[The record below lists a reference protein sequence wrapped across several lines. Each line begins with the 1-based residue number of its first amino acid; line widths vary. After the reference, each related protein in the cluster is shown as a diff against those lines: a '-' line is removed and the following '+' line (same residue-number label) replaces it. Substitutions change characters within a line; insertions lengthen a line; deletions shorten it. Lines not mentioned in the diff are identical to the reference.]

1 VKSRGPMCR
10 ECLDW
15 SARRPHLA
23 GAVGRA
29 LLAHFYDVGWAC
41 RVEGSRVVRFSPAG
55 KSAFSQ
61 QFPLILGMP

>member
-1 VKSRGPMCR
+1 MCR

-29 LLAHFYDVGWAC
+29 LLAHFYDAGWAR
-41 RVEGSRVVRFSPAG
+41 RVAGSRVVRFSG
-55 KSAFSQ
+55 HGRVAFDGAFGVDGAQ
-61 QFPLILGMP
+61 NAHPTA